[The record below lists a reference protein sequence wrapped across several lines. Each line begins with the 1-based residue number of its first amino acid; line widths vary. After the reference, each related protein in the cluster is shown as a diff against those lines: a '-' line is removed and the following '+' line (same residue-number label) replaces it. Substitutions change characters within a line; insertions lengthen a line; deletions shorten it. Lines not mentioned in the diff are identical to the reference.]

1 MQWQYMLTFN
11 VLNARIHI
19 LEGVKT
25 VLKPWVNNKL
35 QAHLKLNNWY
45 APTVAKSRFKI
56 AQNMGMISSNLNVN
70 FVAQPLNG
78 FAGETLIFVN
88 PATRDSAMVIMWVN
102 ILRISC
108 LNALDLVNV
117 QQEVITT
124 EMERKK
130 V

>member
-78 FAGETLIFVN
+78 FAGETLTFVN
-88 PATRDSAMVIMWVN
+88 PVIKGSAMAIMWVSIRKIN
-102 ILRISC
+102 C
-108 LNALDLVNV
+108 LNAKGLVNV
-117 QQEVITT
+117 QQEVIIMG
-124 EMERKK
+124 MERKK